1 MGRGR
6 EGGREERERER
17 RGERDERGGRG
28 GKGRGKEREREEE
41 GRKRRQ
47 EDRQIVSGRFF
58 IKRTSLS
65 PPPLPPP
72 PQCCRLGFNLRL
84 RQTDLPTAPLFH
96 RTCGRG
102 GILSLIFA
110 GRGVKV
116 NVATAFR
123 KLLPLQDRRDG
134 ASRGEVEQANGEHF
148 LNTADPNGVPWRRP
162 ATGLT
167 SRAVKDIC
175 L

>member
-1 MGRGR
+1 MKGPSRINIEINKQIMRDGVR
-6 EGGREERERER
+6 ALCTLIETRV
-17 RGERDERGGRG
+17 GE
-28 GKGRGKEREREEE
+28 
-41 GRKRRQ
+41 
-47 EDRQIVSGRFF
+47 
-58 IKRTSLS
+58 
-65 PPPLPPP
+65 
-72 PQCCRLGFNLRL
+72 FN
-84 RQTDLPTAPLFH
+84 H
-96 RTCGRG
+96 
-102 GILSLIFA
+102 
-110 GRGVKV
+110 V

-134 ASRGEVEQANGEHF
+134 ASRGEVEQANGEQF